1 METLREVLDAFH
13 EGGGEGKPAYVQI
26 HVSYA
31 ATDDEARADNAAWV
45 AEYLDEP
52 PTTAV
57 VEAVLRAAGA

>member
-1 METLREVLDAFH
+1 MVIAQTGHIAQTGCERWL
-13 EGGGEGKPAYVQI
+13 
-26 HVSYA
+26 A
-31 ATDDEARADNAAWV
+31 ARDDEARADNAAWV